1 MASGADI
8 DVRLSSNDRESLRS
22 AAADLKAHLAAYDG
36 VTDIADSF
44 RQGKQE
50 IKLAIQP
57 AAEPLGLSAQDLAR
71 QVRQA
76 FHGEEAQ
83 RIQRSRDDVKVMVR
97 YPESERRS
105 LADLERMRIR
115 TPAGDEVP
123 FDQVAAAEHGRSYAT
138 IQRVDRARSLHVT
151 CKVDD
156 KRSKYS
162 RNDIA
167 GLLATDFLP
176 KLVTAHPGL
185 QWAFEGSQRNQ
196 AETLAALAQGFL
208 VVLFL
213 IYALMAI
220 PLKSYLQPLIVMTAI
235 PFGFVGAVFGH
246 LVIGLDLTILSMFG
260 LVALAGVAVND
271 SLVLVEFINQ
281 LRKEG
286 TPLRE
291 AVTRA
296 SMTRFRAVMLTSGTT
311 FVGLLPLVLNKS
323 VQAQFLIPMGVSLAF
338 GSVFATFVSLL
349 LVPSLYLI
357 LEDLR
362 FRRAA
367 KAHA

>member
-1 MASGADI
+1 
-8 DVRLSSNDRESLRS
+8 
-22 AAADLKAHLAAYDG
+22 
-36 VTDIADSF
+36 
-44 RQGKQE
+44 
-50 IKLAIQP
+50 
-57 AAEPLGLSAQDLAR
+57 
-71 QVRQA
+71 
-76 FHGEEAQ
+76 
-83 RIQRSRDDVKVMVR
+83 
-97 YPESERRS
+97 
-105 LADLERMRIR
+105 MRIR

-123 FDQVAAAEHGRSYAT
+123 FDQVAAAEHGRGYAT

-162 RNDIA
+162 KNDIA

-176 KLVTAHPGL
+176 KLAIVHPGL

-196 AETLAALAQGFL
+196 AETLGALAQGFL

-246 LVIGLDLTILSMFG
+246 VVIGLDLTILSMFG

-281 LRKEG
+281 LRREG
-286 TPLRE
+286 TPLRA
-291 AVTRA
+291 AVTQA
-296 SMTRFRAVMLTSGTT
+296 SMIRFRAVMLTSGTT

-367 KAHA
+367 AASA